1 MSSRADRRRRWRLLV
16 PFLPVLALLAV
27 TLTAHAVEE
36 PDPDEPAYLS
46 PTGDGPDGAR
56 RLAELLAA
64 EGVTIRTVTA
74 SADAVRA
81 VGDTAHP
88 VTLFVPA
95 PQFLHRTRLS
105 TLAELPEGTRV
116 VLVEPGGTQVSAA
129 LDSVGLVR
137 RRWAAAVRQR
147 GADCA
152 LTTADRAA
160 ALRNVYA
167 EVYGAPAPVQ
177 LCFDGGLARVRESGG
192 PEFVLVGS
200 ADPFRAARIDEHGN
214 ARLAVD
220 LLSTHRTLIWLDLH
234 QAEPPPPRPRTPRGE
249 RPQQSEPDREPGPS
263 PYPDWLFWV
272 VLTLL
277 AATLTVALAK
287 GRRLGPPAVEA
298 LPVEVPGAETAL
310 GRGRLYRR
318 AKARGPALE
327 TLRADARRRVAAA
340 VGLPPATG
348 PEELLPALHARTGL
362 DPTLTGG
369 LLFGPEPQTDEELHQ
384 WAGQLRLLVERVTA
398 GTVNEGEHR

>member
-1 MSSRADRRRRWRLLV
+1 M
-16 PFLPVLALLAV
+16 
-27 TLTAHAVEE
+27 
-36 PDPDEPAYLS
+36 
-46 PTGDGPDGAR
+46 
-56 RLAELLAA
+56 
-64 EGVTIRTVTA
+64 
-74 SADAVRA
+74 
-81 VGDTAHP
+81 
-88 VTLFVPA
+88 TLFVPA
-95 PQFLHRTRLS
+95 PRFLHRARLAAL
-105 TLAELPEGTRV
+105 TDLPEGTRV
-116 VLVEPGGTQVSAA
+116 VLVEPDGAEVGAA
-129 LDSVGLVR
+129 LDSVGVVR
-137 RRWAAAVRQR
+137 RRWAAAVRPR
-147 GADCA
+147 GAGCA

-167 EVYGAPAPVQ
+167 QVYGAPAAVQ
-177 LCFDGGLARVRESGG
+177 LCFDGGVARVRESGG

-214 ARLAVD
+214 AQLAVD

-234 QAEPPPPRPRTPRGE
+234 QSEPPPPRPRVPTGE
-249 RPQQSEPDREPGPS
+249 RPRPQQAEPDAGPS

-277 AATLTVALAK
+277 AATLTVALAR
-287 GRRLGPPAVEA
+287 GRRLGPPATEP

-348 PEELLPALHARTGL
+348 PEELLPALAARTGL
-362 DPTLTGG
+362 DPALTGG

-398 GTVNEGEHR
+398 GPVNEGEHR

>member
-16 PFLPVLALLAV
+16 PFLPVFALLAI

-46 PTGDGPDGAR
+46 PTGGGPDGAQ
-56 RLAELLAA
+56 RLAELLRA
-64 EGVTIRTVTA
+64 EGVTIRTVTSSTDA
-74 SADAVRA
+74 LKAAD
-81 VGDTAHP
+81 DTAHP

-95 PQFLHRTRLS
+95 PQFLQRSRLAA
-105 TLAELPEGTRV
+105 LADLPEATRV
-116 VLVEPGGTQVSAA
+116 VLVEPDGDEVGAA
-129 LDSVGLVR
+129 LDSVGVAR
-137 RRWAAAVRQR
+137 RRWAAAVRPR
-147 GADCA
+147 GAGCT
-152 LTTADRAA
+152 LTTAERAA

-167 EVYGAPAPVQ
+167 PLWQAPAPVQ
-177 LCFDGGLARVRESGG
+177 ICFDGGLARVREPEG

-200 ADPFRAARIDEHGN
+200 ADPFRAARIEEHGN

-220 LLSTHRTLIWLDLH
+220 LLRTRRTLIWLDLH
-234 QAEPPPPRPRTPRGE
+234 EKEPPPPRQRIPAGE
-249 RPQQSEPDREPGPS
+249 RPERPDPEPGPS

-277 AATLTVALAK
+277 AATLTVALAR
-287 GRRLGPPAVEA
+287 GRRLGPPATEA

-340 VGLPPATG
+340 AGLPPAAG
-348 PEELLPALHARTGL
+348 PEELLPVLQARTGL
-362 DPTLTGG
+362 DAALVGG

>member
-1 MSSRADRRRRWRLLV
+1 MSSRADRRRLWRLLV
-16 PFLPVLALLAV
+16 PFLPVLALLAI

-46 PTGDGPDGAR
+46 PTGEGPDGAR
-56 RLAELLAA
+56 RLAELLRA
-64 EGVTIRTVTA
+64 EGVTIRTVTG
-74 SADAVRA
+74 SADALRA
-81 VGDTAHP
+81 VDTAGHP

-95 PQFLHRTRLS
+95 PQFLHRTRL
-105 TLAELPEGTRV
+105 AELAALAEGTRV
-116 VLVEPGGTQVSAA
+116 VLVEPGRDEVGPA
-129 LDSVGLVR
+129 LDSVGVVR
-137 RRWAAAVRQR
+137 RRWAAAVRPR

-167 EVYGAPAPVQ
+167 PLWQAPAPVQ
-177 LCFDGGLARVRESGG
+177 ICFDGGLARVRESGG

-220 LLSTHRTLIWLDLH
+220 LLSTHRTVVWLDLH
-234 QAEPPPPRPRTPRGE
+234 EKEPPPPRQRTPVNGE
-249 RPQQSEPDREPGPS
+249 RPRLEAEPDPD

-277 AATLTVALAK
+277 AATLAVALAR
-287 GRRLGPPAVEA
+287 GRRLGPPAVEP

-348 PEELLPALHARTGL
+348 PEELLPVLHARTGL
-362 DPTLTGG
+362 DQALLGG
-369 LLFGPEPQTDEELHQ
+369 LLFGSEPETDEELHQ

-398 GTVNEGEHR
+398 GPVNEGEHR